1 MAYEHILFEI
11 DDPVAIIT
19 LNRPEALNAWTQ
31 TMANEVRDAVGRAE
45 RDPGV
50 VGIVLTGAGKGFC
63 AGADMKGLSA
73 LSGADGGGGAARP
86 DGAAPFA
93 GEDAPM
99 PGDPSWGDDLRGTYT
114 YLLSV
119 PKPIVG
125 AINGA
130 VAGMGVPIVLSCD
143 IRIMNEA
150 AVLTTSFAQRG
161 LVAEWGLSWLLTR
174 LVGPSHALDL
184 LYTARKVRG
193 DEAYRIGLVN
203 RVVPAED
210 VLSTAVD
217 YVRDLAMSSS
227 PASMAAMKRQVYTEL
242 HAGLGA
248 AERTA
253 MRADAGELR
262 PARLRRGREVVPRAP
277 PAGLPPP
284 RRRLTRSSGSVAA
297 TRIRTP
303 WWQAGG
309 HAPLGRG
316 DRPARPLRHRV
327 RRRAAEDVEGP
338 DVGRPAGR
346 PAGRARSRA

>member
-31 TMANEVRDAVGRAE
+31 TMANEVRDAVRRAE
-45 RDPGV
+45 RDPAV

-63 AGADMKGLSA
+63 AGADMKTLSS
-73 LSGADGGGGAARP
+73 LSGADGAGGRP
-86 DGAAPFA
+86 ASEAAAPTEA
-93 GEDAPM
+93 AM
-99 PGDPSWGDDLRGTYT
+99 PGDPSWGEDLRGTYT

-119 PKPIVG
+119 PKPIIG

-174 LVGPSHALDL
+174 LVGPAYALDL

-203 RVVPAED
+203 QIVPAED
-210 VLSTAVD
+210 VLTTAVD
-217 YVRDLAMSSS
+217 YVRNLAMSSS
-227 PASMAAMKRQVYTEL
+227 PASMAVMKRQVYTEL
-242 HAGLGA
+242 HAGMAA
-248 AERTA
+248 AERNA
-253 MRADAGELR
+253 IELMK
-262 PARLRRGREVVPRAP
+262 E
-277 PAGLPPP
+277 
-284 RRRLTRSSGSVAA
+284 SF
-297 TRIRTP
+297 
-303 WWQAGG
+303 
-309 HAPLGRG
+309 
-316 DRPARPLRHRV
+316 
-327 RRRAAEDVEGP
+327 
-338 DVGRPAGR
+338 GRPDFAEGVKSFLERR
-346 PAGRARSRA
+346 PPDFPRLGTTG

>member
-73 LSGADGGGGAARP
+73 ISGADGGGGAARP
-86 DGAAPFA
+86 EGAAPFA
-93 GEDAPM
+93 GGDVPM

-119 PKPIVG
+119 PKPVVG

-203 RVVPAED
+203 RVVPAEE

-227 PASMAAMKRQVYTEL
+227 PTSMAVMKRQVYSEL

-248 AERTA
+248 AERNA
-253 MRADAGELR
+253 MEFMRESFNRPDFAEGVKSFLERRPPDFPRLGAG
-262 PARLRRGREVVPRAP
+262 
-277 PAGLPPP
+277 
-284 RRRLTRSSGSVAA
+284 
-297 TRIRTP
+297 
-303 WWQAGG
+303 
-309 HAPLGRG
+309 
-316 DRPARPLRHRV
+316 
-327 RRRAAEDVEGP
+327 
-338 DVGRPAGR
+338 
-346 PAGRARSRA
+346 